1 MENQFAECSLRQCAL
16 MLLSR
21 SLGREQSR
29 ISYLSRFFYAILMA
43 LHDLATRKVAK
54 ESLDRVQVGV
64 YVVYIAGCSMLE
76 WPDIGF
82 FYDI

>member
-1 MENQFAECSLRQCAL
+1 
-16 MLLSR
+16 
-21 SLGREQSR
+21 
-29 ISYLSRFFYAILMA
+29 MA

-64 YVVYIAGCSMLE
+64 YDVCIAGCSMLE